1 MEQFRA
7 MIEPFCRQPIIGLC
21 YLFARGS
28 ILDWALHGLA
38 GGIATP
44 VPGVPDVITDK
55 IKDVVTDQV
64 REGHQERSGGRSQ
77 ALCAITESQVVV
89 VGVAP
94 AAAAFGLAPDYN
106 RLTVC
111 TPPLVFDRAT
121 TGVEVSKRLLTRR
134 LTFTDHATKRHY
146 EFEVHTAGKGDFNN
160 QFFDA
165 LASYLPK

>member
-1 MEQFRA
+1 VEDRLGRHAINKAQRKQVEQFRA

-94 AAAAFGLAPDYN
+94 AAAAFGLAP
-106 RLTVC
+106 T
-111 TPPLVFDRAT
+111 T
-121 TGVEVSKRLLTRR
+121 TGSPSAPLRSSST
-134 LTFTDHATKRHY
+134 
-146 EFEVHTAGKGDFNN
+146 GPPP
-160 QFFDA
+160 
-165 LASYLPK
+165 ASRFPNGSSPAV